1 MTGLQMI
8 RQTDGDFNLTGGMS
22 DDQSQTG
29 KMIFAML
36 FGNASGVEM
45 THDTFEYTSLN

>member
-1 MTGLQMI
+1 MI

-29 KMIFAML
+29 KMIFA
-36 FGNASGVEM
+36 SGVEM
-45 THDTFEYTSLN
+45 THDTFKYTSLNLNEASLGLIFF